1 MQHIQCYNCNKS
13 GHITRECLE
22 KKVKDPS
29 GGSSGGF
36 AMTYIEITNPPELNS
51 EEDPETQTKE
61 KIWTLQD
68 WIDQSH
74 KNEV

>member
-1 MQHIQCYNCNKS
+1 M
-13 GHITRECLE
+13 GHITIDCPE

-36 AMTYIEITNPPELNS
+36 AMMCIEVANPPELNS
-51 EEDPETQTKE
+51 EENSETQIKE
-61 KIWTLQD
+61 ENFTLQD
-68 WIDQSH
+68 WTNQSH